1 MPYICELPDLD
12 TSITFRRPDGSDIK
26 TVDIAE
32 LEAVLIQARVDD
44 PKFDHTNPLSLNAW
58 MGRCRHGFSRLV
70 GVEMSLA
77 QTTLIVR
84 HVQTQMAELKKTLKF
99 EIAGFYGFDALV
111 GLRGLTSAAR
121 TQLYYTDIPR
131 QSAIR
136 ELRERNARSR
146 LSADRVRELTYNVT
160 GDEKAA
166 DNAQAKFVLEE
177 MKQDYMTTLDRSG
190 LSVIKVE

>member
-99 EIAGFYGFDALV
+99 EKLS
-111 GLRGLTSAAR
+111 TSPDSTDSTPSSDSEDLPVLLEPNSTTPTSPDNPPFVSFENVMPDPDYQR
-121 TQLYYTDIPR
+121 TG
-131 QSAIR
+131 SA
-136 ELRERNARSR
+136 N
-146 LSADRVRELTYNVT
+146 
-160 GDEKAA
+160 
-166 DNAQAKFVLEE
+166 
-177 MKQDYMTTLDRSG
+177 
-190 LSVIKVE
+190 